1 LSDSRDVAR
10 YRASERQQAER
21 SEARSAQKK
30 AAVEMVRQGMSV
42 KEIAEQLGMSVRT
55 WDKWRNQDPA
65 FGVAVDAARAGAK
78 EVGNLAD
85 YSGDFA
91 SFRKVF
97 LGMDTYVH
105 QQQLVKVLNE
115 AQSREIVLVNIFP
128 EAGKTTTITDWI
140 VYTLANDPNHR
151 ITIVS
156 ESMGLARKIVGQVQ
170 RRLANVRDFP
180 ELVGRFG
187 PFYSEKQEKQ
197 GKPWTRDYFTVWRA
211 DHDER
216 DYSLEARGWNSSTY
230 GTRIDTLIVDDVQS
244 RESINQTEQMLASL
258 RQTYFTRGRRM
269 RTVIVGTRIAPGDI
283 YERLVSEGIVTKHI
297 ELPVANADGT
307 PVCPEWW
314 ENDLDKSAGDYLNLI
329 RQQVGEEVWWASYM
343 QRPHDNALATFT
355 DEMID
360 DCRDMDR
367 PIARARTHRV
377 PVVGSL
383 DPALGGQNAIIVTA
397 HHPDKLEVLDLDSS
411 TQLARTEQ
419 IFTKIADMSMSYAVQ
434 TWVIEQDALQ
444 KGMVNDDRLRDLGRE
459 LGFRVVPHT
468 TSRRK
473 SDPIMGVAAMAGSFL
488 RQEVRLPFGDSFARA
503 KMELL
508 ATELRN
514 WRPNVSPKLLRQDLV
529 MALWFNWKYWRE
541 LLPHG
546 GANSSSAWTRPG
558 LPWSPSG
565 YRQSG
570 ARSRG

>member
-1 LSDSRDVAR
+1 MSSSRDIEAYRRRAAERSSKGVERDAQKRVAVGLVSQGLTVREVLEQLGITQRQWSRWRSDDAVFASRVDVAR
-10 YRASERQQAER
+10 AASMEPGGTDRY
-21 SEARSAQKK
+21 
-30 AAVEMVRQGMSV
+30 
-42 KEIAEQLGMSVRT
+42 
-55 WDKWRNQDPA
+55 D
-65 FGVAVDAARAGAK
+65 
-78 EVGNLAD
+78 
-85 YSGDFA
+85 GDFA

-97 LGMDTYVH
+97 LGMDTFVH

-156 ESMGLARKIVGQVQ
+156 ESMGLARKVVGQVQ
-170 RRLANVRDFP
+170 RRLANIRDFP
-180 ELVGRFG
+180 ELIGRFG

-244 RESINQTEQMLASL
+244 RESINQTEQILASL

-283 YERLVSEGIVTKHI
+283 YERLLSENIVTKHI
-297 ELPVANADGT
+297 ELAVANADGT

-314 ENDLDKSAGDYLNLI
+314 ENDIDKSATDYLNLI

-343 QRPHDNALATFT
+343 QRPHDNSLATFT
-355 DEMID
+355 DEMVD
-360 DCRDMDR
+360 DAKDSDR
-367 PIARARTHRV
+367 PISRQRTHRV

-383 DPALGGQNAIIVTA
+383 DPALGGQNALVVAA
-397 HHPDKLEVLDLDSS
+397 HHPDRLEVLDLDSA

-419 IFTKIADMSMSYAVQ
+419 IFTKIADLSMSYAVQ

-444 KGMVNDDRLRDLGRE
+444 KGLVNDDRLRDLGRE

-473 SDPIMGVAAMAGSFL
+473 SDPILGVAAMAGSFL
-488 RQEVRLPFGDSFARA
+488 RKEVRLPYGDSMARN

-546 GANSSSAWTRPG
+546 GVNSTSAWARPG

-570 ARSRG
+570 AASRG